1 MRFLGTTCRLSP
13 TPSILSNYHSPQ
25 RSSFRAMSAVVNQ
38 HASPHQIFADVSA
51 LNHYNDFLHPSKNV
65 VNEPPYL
72 IQNRSLVMI
81 NSATMDIDLVKILWD
96 HCDHKICADGGAN
109 RLFDGL
115 SSTEVAQYIPGI
127 IKYSGNRS
135 GCGDK

>member
-1 MRFLGTTCRLSP
+1 MPCRKMRSLGTTCRLSP

-38 HASPHQIFADVSA
+38 HASPHQIFADMSA
-51 LNHYNDFLHPSKNV
+51 LNHYNDFLHP
-65 VNEPPYL
+65 

-127 IKYSGNRS
+127 IKYSGSRS
-135 GCGDK
+135 GYGDKIDVE